1 MSYTYTRE
9 ATRLLAVFT
18 APHILTQASHILG
31 SLCSQWTTTLHIG
44 ISHSIS
50 QTLYALVNRPHH
62 TAANLHFSL
71 NIAMAIMG
79 LNGGE

>member
-9 ATRLLAVFT
+9 ATWPLAVFT

-31 SLCSQWTTTLHIG
+31 SLCSQWTTLHIG

-50 QTLYALVNRPHH
+50 QTLYALVNRPVH

-71 NIAMAIMG
+71 NIAMAITG